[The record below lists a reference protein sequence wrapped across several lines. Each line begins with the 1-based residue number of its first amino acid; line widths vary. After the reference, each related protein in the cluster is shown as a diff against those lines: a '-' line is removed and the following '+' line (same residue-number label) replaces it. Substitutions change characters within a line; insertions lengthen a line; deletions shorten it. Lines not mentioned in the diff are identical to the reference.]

1 MVTMLFEKGQQPEM
15 TDLSHLRRDFPILRR
30 EAEGHPVIFLDSAA
44 SAQKPLPVLET
55 MDRFYRAQYANV
67 HRGAYRLSQE
77 ATELYEDARARTAR
91 FINAVSPDEV
101 IFTRGTTTALNGL
114 ASSWGFD
121 HLENGDR
128 IVLTM
133 MEHHANIVPWQLVA
147 KRTGAELVYVPL
159 TPDYQL
165 DLEAME
171 DLIDDRA
178 KIVSV
183 TGMSNVLGS
192 IPPMDRVVDIVRR
205 KSSAVLIVDGAQLV
219 PHMAVDVQTLGVDF
233 MAFSAHKMLGPT
245 GIGVLWGRS
254 ELLDEMEPWEGGG
267 EMITT
272 VGLYESTWAP
282 VPQKFEAGTPPIAEA
297 VGLAAAVHYLEEV
310 GMDNI
315 RSHDLDLTAY
325 ALDQLGEVPDLIQ
338 YGPADVKSRGGVISF
353 TLGDVHPHD
362 IATILDS
369 RGVSVRAGHHCAKP
383 LMADLC
389 VAATARASFHVYNS
403 REDVDALVD
412 GLQEARSLFGLK

>member
-1 MVTMLFEKGQQPEM
+1 M

-30 EAEGHPVIFLDSAA
+30 EEEGHPVIFLDSAA
-44 SAQKPLPVLET
+44 SAQKPVAVLDA
-55 MDRFYRAQYANV
+55 MDRMYRSQYANV

-77 ATELYEDARARTAR
+77 ATELYEDARARTAN
-91 FINAVSPDEV
+91 FINAGSPDEI

-114 ASSWGFD
+114 ASSWGYD
-121 HLENGDR
+121 HLQPGDR
-128 IVLTM
+128 VVLSM

-147 KRTGAELVYVPL
+147 VRTGAELVYIPL
-159 TPDYQL
+159 TEDYEI
-165 DLEAME
+165 DLEV
-171 DLIDDRA
+171 LRA
-178 KIVSV
+178 KIDKRVKVVSL
-183 TGMSNVLGS
+183 TGMSNVLGT
-192 IPPMDRVVDIVRR
+192 IPPMQEISDIVH
-205 KSSAVLIVDGAQLV
+205 SQSDAVLIVDGAQLV
-219 PHMAVDVQTLGVDF
+219 PHLPVDVQTLGADF
-233 MAFSAHKMLGPT
+233 LAFSGHKMLGPT
-245 GIGVLWGRS
+245 GIGVLWGRP

-272 VGLYESTWAP
+272 VDLYESTWAP

-297 VGLAAAVHYLEEV
+297 IGLAAAVHYLEEV
-310 GMDNI
+310 GMDEV

-325 ALDQLGEVPDLIQ
+325 ALDRMSEVPDLVQ
-338 YGPADVKSRGGVISF
+338 YGPTDIKSRGGVISF

-369 RGVSVRAGHHCAKP
+369 RGISVRAGHHCAKP

-403 REDVDALVD
+403 RADVDAFID
-412 GLQEARSLFGLK
+412 GLNEARSLFGLD

>member
-1 MVTMLFEKGQQPEM
+1 M

-30 EAEGHPVIFLDSAA
+30 EEEGHPVIFLDSAA
-44 SAQKPLPVLET
+44 SAQKPVAVLDA
-55 MDRFYRAQYANV
+55 MDRMYRSQYANV

-77 ATELYEDARARTAR
+77 ATELYEDARARTAN
-91 FINAVSPDEV
+91 FINAGSPDEI

-114 ASSWGFD
+114 ASSWGYD
-121 HLENGDR
+121 HLQPGDR
-128 IVLTM
+128 VVLSM

-147 KRTGAELVYVPL
+147 VRTGAELVYIPL
-159 TPDYQL
+159 TEDYEI
-165 DLEAME
+165 DLEV
-171 DLIDDRA
+171 LRA
-178 KIVSV
+178 KIDKRVKVVSL
-183 TGMSNVLGS
+183 TGMSNVLGT
-192 IPPMDRVVDIVRR
+192 IPPMQEISDIVH
-205 KSSAVLIVDGAQLV
+205 SQSDAVLIVDGAQLV
-219 PHMAVDVQTLGVDF
+219 PHLPVDVQTLGADF
-233 MAFSAHKMLGPT
+233 LAFSGHKMLGPT
-245 GIGVLWGRS
+245 GIGVLWGRP

-272 VGLYESTWAP
+272 VDLYESTWAP

-310 GMDNI
+310 GMDEV

-325 ALDQLGEVPDLIQ
+325 ALDRMSEVPDLVQ
-338 YGPADVKSRGGVISF
+338 YGPTDIKSRGGVISF

-369 RGVSVRAGHHCAKP
+369 RGISVRAGHHCAKP

-403 REDVDALVD
+403 RADVDAFID
-412 GLQEARSLFGLK
+412 GLNEARSLFGLD

>member
-1 MVTMLFEKGQQPEM
+1 M

-30 EAEGHPVIFLDSAA
+30 EEEGHPVIFLDSAA
-44 SAQKPLPVLET
+44 SAQKPVAVLDA
-55 MDRFYRAQYANV
+55 MDRMYRSQYANV

-77 ATELYEDARARTAR
+77 ATELYEDARARTAN
-91 FINAVSPDEV
+91 FINAGSPDEI

-114 ASSWGFD
+114 ASSWGYD
-121 HLENGDR
+121 HLQPGDR
-128 IVLTM
+128 VVLSM

-147 KRTGAELVYVPL
+147 ARTGAELVYIPL
-159 TPDYQL
+159 TEDYEI
-165 DLEAME
+165 DLEV
-171 DLIDDRA
+171 LRA
-178 KIVSV
+178 KIDKRVKVVSL
-183 TGMSNVLGS
+183 TGMSNVLGT
-192 IPPMDRVVDIVRR
+192 IPPMQEISDIVH
-205 KSSAVLIVDGAQLV
+205 SQSDAVLIVDGAQLV
-219 PHMAVDVQTLGVDF
+219 PHLPVDVQTLGADF
-233 MAFSAHKMLGPT
+233 LAFSGHKMLGPT
-245 GIGVLWGRS
+245 GIGVLWGRP

-272 VGLYESTWAP
+272 VDLYESTWAP

-297 VGLAAAVHYLEEV
+297 IGLAAAVHYLEEV
-310 GMDNI
+310 GMDEV

-325 ALDQLGEVPDLIQ
+325 ALDRMSEVPDLVQ
-338 YGPADVKSRGGVISF
+338 YGPTDIKSRGGVISF

-369 RGVSVRAGHHCAKP
+369 RGISVRAGHHCAKP

-403 REDVDALVD
+403 RADVDAFID
-412 GLQEARSLFGLK
+412 GLNEARSLFGLD

>member
-1 MVTMLFEKGQQPEM
+1 M

-30 EAEGHPVIFLDSAA
+30 EEEGHPVIFLDSAA
-44 SAQKPLPVLET
+44 SAQKPVAVLDA
-55 MDRFYRAQYANV
+55 MDRMYRSQYANV

-77 ATELYEDARARTAR
+77 ATELYEDARARTAN
-91 FINAVSPDEV
+91 FINAGSPDEI

-114 ASSWGFD
+114 ASSWGYD
-121 HLENGDR
+121 HLQPGDR
-128 IVLTM
+128 VVLSM

-147 KRTGAELVYVPL
+147 ARTGAELVYIPL
-159 TPDYQL
+159 TEDYEI
-165 DLEAME
+165 DLEV
-171 DLIDDRA
+171 LRA
-178 KIVSV
+178 KIDKRVKVVSL
-183 TGMSNVLGS
+183 TGMSNVLGT
-192 IPPMDRVVDIVRR
+192 IPPMQEISDIVH
-205 KSSAVLIVDGAQLV
+205 SQSDAVLIVDGAQLV
-219 PHMAVDVQTLGVDF
+219 PHLPVDVQTLGADF
-233 MAFSAHKMLGPT
+233 LAFSGHKMLGPT
-245 GIGVLWGRS
+245 GIGVLWGRP

-272 VGLYESTWAP
+272 VDLYESTWAP

-297 VGLAAAVHYLEEV
+297 IGLAAAVHYLEEV
-310 GMDNI
+310 GMDEV

-325 ALDQLGEVPDLIQ
+325 ALDRMSEVPDLVQ
-338 YGPADVKSRGGVISF
+338 YGPTDIKSRGGVISF

-369 RGVSVRAGHHCAKP
+369 RGISVRAGHHCAKP

-403 REDVDALVD
+403 RADVDAFVD
-412 GLQEARSLFGLK
+412 GLNEARSLFGLD

>member
-1 MVTMLFEKGQQPEM
+1 M

-30 EAEGHPVIFLDSAA
+30 EEEGHPVIFLDSAA
-44 SAQKPLPVLET
+44 SAQKPVAVLDA
-55 MDRFYRAQYANV
+55 MDRMYRSQYANV

-77 ATELYEDARARTAR
+77 ATELYEDARARTAN
-91 FINAVSPDEV
+91 FINAGSPDEI

-114 ASSWGFD
+114 ASSWGYD
-121 HLENGDR
+121 HLQPGDR
-128 IVLTM
+128 VVLSM

-147 KRTGAELVYVPL
+147 ARTGAELVYIPL
-159 TPDYQL
+159 TEDYQI
-165 DLEAME
+165 DLGV
-171 DLIDDRA
+171 LRA
-178 KIVSV
+178 KIDKRVKVVSL
-183 TGMSNVLGS
+183 TGMSNVLGT
-192 IPPMDRVVDIVRR
+192 IPPMQEISDIVH
-205 KSSAVLIVDGAQLV
+205 SQSDAVLIVDGAQLV
-219 PHMAVDVQTLGVDF
+219 PHLPVDVQTLGADF
-233 MAFSAHKMLGPT
+233 LAFSGHKMLGPT
-245 GIGVLWGRS
+245 GIGVLWGRP

-272 VGLYESTWAP
+272 VDLYESTWAP

-297 VGLAAAVHYLEEV
+297 IGLAAAVHYLEEV
-310 GMDNI
+310 GMDEV

-325 ALDQLGEVPDLIQ
+325 ALDRMSEVPDLVQ
-338 YGPADVKSRGGVISF
+338 YGPTDIKSRGGVISF

-369 RGVSVRAGHHCAKP
+369 RGISVRAGHHCAKP

-403 REDVDALVD
+403 RADVDAFVD
-412 GLQEARSLFGLK
+412 GLNEARSLFGLD

>member
-1 MVTMLFEKGQQPEM
+1 M

-30 EAEGHPVIFLDSAA
+30 EEEGHPVIFLDSAA
-44 SAQKPLPVLET
+44 SAQKPVAVLDA
-55 MDRFYRAQYANV
+55 MDRMYRSQYANV

-77 ATELYEDARARTAR
+77 ATELYEDARARTAN
-91 FINAVSPDEV
+91 FINAGSPDEI

-114 ASSWGFD
+114 ASSWGYD
-121 HLENGDR
+121 HLQPGDR
-128 IVLTM
+128 VVLSM

-147 KRTGAELVYVPL
+147 ARTGAELVYIPL
-159 TPDYQL
+159 TEDYEI
-165 DLEAME
+165 DLEV
-171 DLIDDRA
+171 LRA
-178 KIVSV
+178 KIDKRVKVVSL
-183 TGMSNVLGS
+183 TGMSNVLGT
-192 IPPMDRVVDIVRR
+192 IPPMQEISDIVH
-205 KSSAVLIVDGAQLV
+205 SQSDAILIVDGAQLV
-219 PHMAVDVQTLGVDF
+219 PHLPVDVQTLGADF
-233 MAFSAHKMLGPT
+233 LAFSGHKMLGPT
-245 GIGVLWGRS
+245 GIGVLWGRP

-272 VGLYESTWAP
+272 VDLYESTWAP

-297 VGLAAAVHYLEEV
+297 IGLAAAVHYLEEV
-310 GMDNI
+310 GMDEV

-325 ALDQLGEVPDLIQ
+325 ALDRMSEVPDLVQ
-338 YGPADVKSRGGVISF
+338 YGPTDIKSRGGVISF

-369 RGVSVRAGHHCAKP
+369 RGISVRAGHHCAKP

-403 REDVDALVD
+403 RADVDAFVD
-412 GLQEARSLFGLK
+412 GLNEARSLFGLD